1 MISVEEIGTFFKGRV
16 AIGELLRN
24 YTSFRIGGP
33 ADFYLEP
40 RDKEDLLHIVQYFQ
54 TNNFP
59 FVVIGNGSNLLVSDE
74 GYRGAVIN
82 LESGLKTVTIDP
94 AAGGASVYAE
104 AGVKLAKFVDVCIQ
118 RGLGGVEMLAGIPG
132 TLGGA
137 IVMNAGAYGGEISDC
152 LRTVE
157 IIRDAAFVILPK
169 EECGFAY
176 RGSELTHDIVVSA
189 SFQLPRKDRNELLRV
204 RRELLLRR
212 NETQPVNFPNAGSI
226 FKNPP
231 KMYAG
236 KLIEEAGLK
245 GKRIGG
251 AEISERHANF
261 IVNRGTAKAS
271 DVVALIRLARDAVK
285 EKFGIV
291 LELEVKLLGF
301 PDDVFREGA

>member
-157 IIRDAAFVILPK
+157 IIRDAAFVILPR

>member
-40 RDKEDLLHIVQYFQ
+40 RDKEDLLRIVQYFQ

-82 LESGLKTVTIDP
+82 LESGLNTVTIDP

-118 RGLGGVEMLAGIPG
+118 HGLGGVEMLAGIPG

-157 IIRDAAFVILPK
+157 IIRDAAFVVLPK
-169 EECGFAY
+169 EGCGFAY
-176 RGSELTHDIVVSA
+176 RSSELTRDIVVSA
-189 SFQLPRKDRNELLRV
+189 SFQLPKKDRNELLRV

-226 FKNPP
+226 FKNPL

-251 AEISERHANF
+251 AEISDRHANF

-271 DVVALIRLARDAVK
+271 DVIALIRLARDAVK

-301 PDDVFREGA
+301 PDDIFREAA